1 MTGVKLEGVEELVK
15 TLKSILT
22 KHNANEIRKVL
33 KRGAMILVEEAR
45 RRVTVDDGGKLRNS
59 IQIMPKWPKDPAGV
73 YVAPRVLRRF
83 TAKTSQKKKDANVF
97 YAHWWEYGTDPHNLG
112 YKGKFVSGKGGQHPG
127 TRNTGK
133 FKPYMRPALDA
144 NAQRILNVMR
154 EDLAKYIETKK

>member
-1 MTGVKLEGVEELVK
+1 MTVVKLEGVDELVK

-22 KHNANEIRKVL
+22 KHNANEIRKIL

-45 RRVTVDDGGKLRNS
+45 RRVVVDDGGKLKNS
-59 IQIMPKWPKDPAGV
+59 IQIMPKWSKDPAGV

-83 TAKTSQKKKDANVF
+83 TAKTSQKKKDANAF
-97 YAHWWEYGTDPHNLG
+97 YAHWEEYGTDPHNLG
-112 YKGKFVSGKGGQHPG
+112 YKGKYISGKGGQHPG
-127 TRNTGK
+127 TKKR
-133 FKPYMRPALDA
+133 PYMRPALDA